1 MKPKFVSEIR
11 YINIIKLCIFTN
23 LILQQHSVAGFILN
37 IKICISF
44 VQLHLFYTQTYEM
57 QHECYMNKNNATWTN
72 LKKNLGLLL
81 QSFLQSQFKKNAKN
95 WIDLQKYDIG
105 YQWSWLNI

>member
-11 YINIIKLCIFTN
+11 YINIIKLFIFTN

-72 LKKNLGLLL
+72 LKKPLGLLL
-81 QSFLQSQFKKNAKN
+81 LFLQSQFKKNAKN